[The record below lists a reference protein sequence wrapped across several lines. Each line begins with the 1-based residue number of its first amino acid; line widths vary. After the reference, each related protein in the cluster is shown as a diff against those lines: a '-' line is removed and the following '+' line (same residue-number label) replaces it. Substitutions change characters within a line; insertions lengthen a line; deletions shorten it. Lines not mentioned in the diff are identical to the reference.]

1 MHVLKWHALPH
12 SQLAESRSAYTLLE
26 SVLSQTR
33 EELNTATEALRLAQR
48 KADRD
53 RDATIAK
60 LDARTHS
67 AEASRRAQDKAD
79 KEAAAQAA
87 QAALA
92 EQQQQQRVSP
102 GIVKS
107 EKRSTSPS
115 ANAAAAVK
123 ADAHAVDTSMKVDVA
138 DQQVGSSGLTS
149 SEIQEL
155 QRLAQYRL
163 DEMDTLRKD
172 KTLLQLEV
180 ETMKRR
186 VRLIRMQ
193 ITSANLA
200 TDRQPPN
207 RRHQIYKRV
216 QSTRS

>member
-12 SQLAESRSAYTLLE
+12 SQLAESRAAYTLLE

-67 AEASRRAQDKAD
+67 AEASRRAQDKAE

-92 EQQQQQRVSP
+92 EQQQQRVSP

-107 EKRSTSPS
+107 EKRSTSPT

-123 ADAHAVDTSMKVDVA
+123 ADAHAADTSMKVDVA

-200 TDRQPPN
+200 TDRQSPS
-207 RRHQIYKRV
+207 RCHQVYKRV

>member
-12 SQLAESRSAYTLLE
+12 SQLAESRAAYTLLE

-33 EELNTATEALRLAQR
+33 EELNTATETLRLAQR

-67 AEASRRAQDKAD
+67 AEASRRAQDKAE
-79 KEAAAQAA
+79 KAAAAQVA

-92 EQQQQQRVSP
+92 DQQQQQQRVSP
-102 GIVKS
+102 GVIKS

-115 ANAAAAVK
+115 VNAANAVK
-123 ADAHAVDTSMKVDVA
+123 ADADAADTTMKVDIA
-138 DQQVGSSGLTS
+138 DQQVGSSGLSS

-180 ETMKRR
+180 ETMKRK
-186 VRLIRMQ
+186 VGIVYLNI
-193 ITSANLA
+193 ALA
-200 TDRQPPN
+200 DVFADRQSPS
-207 RRHQIYKRV
+207 RRHQVYKRV
-216 QSTRS
+216 